1 MKKHYL
7 GLILI
12 TVLLLQGCNMI
23 QLESLWKDREITID
37 GNDKDWID
45 AKYYLKDYNVV
56 VGVMNDDD
64 FLYLCFYPTT
74 QELTRQLIS
83 QGCTIWINTEGK
95 KKKEVGIHFP
105 LGMKNPQMF
114 DKKDNSN
121 ERQLSLKDR
130 NLKRCWQFY
139 QKNWRL

>member
-74 QELTRQLIS
+74 QKVKRR
-83 QGCTIWINTEGK
+83 K
-95 KKKEVGIHFP
+95 KLEFIF
-105 LGMKNPQMF
+105 LW
-114 DKKDNSN
+114 
-121 ERQLSLKDR
+121 E
-130 NLKRCWQFY
+130 
-139 QKNWRL
+139 